1 MLIGSPHHPS
11 PSRSSQL
18 PGSETLVG
26 FWSKNLKSLE
36 PLQCD
41 VVDKKCVDSCSDKS
55 QVRSDLHQNGEI
67 SLGSVSSDNDDKLRA
82 TSVASRPRIQ
92 IRGRPRYRNNRRLWI
107 PGSNLSSGGSRMRS
121 RSRSKSR
128 SQSPCNSPKKRRRS
142 GAFNSNTHFSLS
154 PTIPRD
160 SPSTDK
166 RKAILEFSVVGSA
179 DAQGTRA
186 YMEDR
191 NVIIDKIEEKTERP
205 NMQFVGVYDGHGGA
219 ACAEHTANFL
229 HRYLF
234 AELAKEEM
242 VVDDSTA
249 GPHKSRQPIEDWTA
263 KVTDNISPSDKILDK
278 DNKDNKDN
286 INIKDINKPVNPQNI
301 ESSKSNTSVG
311 ENNLDKLSEKSI
323 SDILR
328 ASFLA
333 TDQKWLTKAGTHNPP
348 LRSGSTAVVALLD
361 PGWPSEI
368 KTIDDAFAYVRKT
381 FPESVEQKNR
391 EKENRALKEHPI
403 QRNIAPR
410 VFIAHAGDSRA
421 VLCRSG
427 RAQRLTKDHKPNI
440 PAEKDRILRNGGHVI
455 FLGCWRVAR
464 TGAPSAMACS
474 RAIGDYSLKRP
485 LLVMTADPDISSLP
499 LQCDDEFLI
508 IATDGLWDVVAD
520 QDAIDL
526 VREKMKKSTGGK
538 KDAQSRCTVAAES
551 LVQTALDKGS
561 QDNITCVVVML
572 QWANENETKQ

>member
-1 MLIGSPHHPS
+1 
-11 PSRSSQL
+11 
-18 PGSETLVG
+18 
-26 FWSKNLKSLE
+26 
-36 PLQCD
+36 
-41 VVDKKCVDSCSDKS
+41 
-55 QVRSDLHQNGEI
+55 
-67 SLGSVSSDNDDKLRA
+67 
-82 TSVASRPRIQ
+82 
-92 IRGRPRYRNNRRLWI
+92 
-107 PGSNLSSGGSRMRS
+107 MRS

-242 VVDDSTA
+242 V
-249 GPHKSRQPIEDWTA
+249 
-263 KVTDNISPSDKILDK
+263 
-278 DNKDNKDN
+278 
-286 INIKDINKPVNPQNI
+286 
-301 ESSKSNTSVG
+301 
-311 ENNLDKLSEKSI
+311 SI

-538 KDAQSRCTVAAES
+538 KDAQSP
-551 LVQTALDKGS
+551 LDKGS